1 MCRKA
6 AVLCSMTLVVFFL
19 AWTSPAGA
27 QDARAQHEK
36 DKQKGL
42 LGSWSV
48 TVTPTATSVCGGP
61 ALPSPPPFTELV
73 TFSGRGGFQE
83 TNTQLNWNVKPLFPG
98 VLGSASARP
107 YQGNGGFF
115 INSHGTI
122 LMVDPLLEGF
132 DMPLLIRDGS
142 AVKEM
147 IG

>member
-1 MCRKA
+1 M
-6 AVLCSMTLVVFFL
+6 LIILLWSSMGGACFTHAFHFHERMLDFFLTGFLVVFIL

-73 TFSGRGGFQE
+73 TFSGGGGFQE
-83 TNTQLNWNVKPLFPG
+83 TNTN
-98 VLGSASARP
+98 
-107 YQGNGGFF
+107 
-115 INSHGTI
+115 
-122 LMVDPLLEGF
+122 
-132 DMPLLIRDGS
+132 
-142 AVKEM
+142 
-147 IG
+147 